1 MSGFASPVRANSVDD
16 DAESRALHSVRDF
29 SQEKT
34 ISPQGVQQCL
44 EGAGAASSFRSAK
57 TLLEPQNGTRHR
69 LSSGMNTQKVSD
81 HGYTLCAL
89 QSLPSAHR
97 RADLLLPAR
106 HFSSSGENGQ
116 NVSDQT
122 LCALQ
127 SLPSAHSPDA
137 GGIFG
142 QSVVV
147 VRKAV
152 AERRPR

>member
-1 MSGFASPVRANSVDD
+1 MSDFASPVRANSVDD

-57 TLLEPQNGTRHR
+57 TLLETLDGTRHR
-69 LSSGMNTQKVSD
+69 LSSGMNTQKFSG
-81 HGYTLCAL
+81 HTLCAL
-89 QSLPSAHR
+89 QSLPSAHPPG
-97 RADLLLPAR
+97 AAVLPAR
-106 HFSSSGENGQ
+106 HCPSPGENGQ